1 MTAVSRRS
9 FIAIAGTATAAV
21 TGLSVPKVR
30 AQTPELG
37 SLTKS
42 AVPIAAEERLGRLSK
57 VQRLMQQH
65 RVGALLVEAG
75 PTLDYFTG
83 IQWWRSERTTA
94 AVIPAEGGVVIVT
107 PFFEEPSVRESLQVP
122 GDVRTW
128 KEDESPFDRLAGAV
142 REHAGKGPVAVEA
155 TTRFFIVER
164 LRQALRGSRDIVL
177 GDDLVHPCREIK
189 SPAQLALM
197 QVANDV
203 TLAAIRYVHDH
214 VQVGMTAADV
224 LRVLT
229 DATTALGGMHE
240 GTLVLLNEA
249 SAYPHGSIKPQQ
261 AAQAR

>member
-128 KEDESPFDRLAGAV
+128 KEDESPSID
-142 REHAGKGPVAVEA
+142 
-155 TTRFFIVER
+155 
-164 LRQALRGSRDIVL
+164 
-177 GDDLVHPCREIK
+177 
-189 SPAQLALM
+189 SPARFENMPERDLS
-197 QVANDV
+197 
-203 TLAAIRYVHDH
+203 R
-214 VQVGMTAADV
+214 
-224 LRVLT
+224 
-229 DATTALGGMHE
+229 
-240 GTLVLLNEA
+240 
-249 SAYPHGSIKPQQ
+249 
-261 AAQAR
+261 